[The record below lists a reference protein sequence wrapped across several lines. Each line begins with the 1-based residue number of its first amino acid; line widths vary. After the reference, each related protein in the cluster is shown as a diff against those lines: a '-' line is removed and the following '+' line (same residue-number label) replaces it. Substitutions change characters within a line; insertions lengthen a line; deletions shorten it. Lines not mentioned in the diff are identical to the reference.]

1 MGTKARGAPGSGG
14 TPATAQLSAAAIPFT
29 EHHYTHDPRA
39 ASYGLEAAEA
49 LGVDPEVVFKTL
61 LVQADASLG
70 VVVVPVDRQVDL
82 KAAAA
87 ALGAKRATMADSA
100 AAQRSTGYVLGG
112 ISPFGQRRRLP
123 TVLDE
128 SAWPTSASTSRVG
141 AAASTSPWPSRTSSL
156 SSTHRSRPS
165 RGEAGQDSRRPA
177 PYR

>member
-1 MGTKARGAPGSGG
+1 MGTKARGAPRSGG

-87 ALGAKRATMADSA
+87 ALGAKRATMADPA

-128 SAWPTSASTSRVG
+128 SALAHERIYVSGGRRGFDIALAVEDLVAQLDAQVAPISR
-141 AAASTSPWPSRTSSL
+141 
-156 SSTHRSRPS
+156 
-165 RGEAGQDSRRPA
+165 
-177 PYR
+177 